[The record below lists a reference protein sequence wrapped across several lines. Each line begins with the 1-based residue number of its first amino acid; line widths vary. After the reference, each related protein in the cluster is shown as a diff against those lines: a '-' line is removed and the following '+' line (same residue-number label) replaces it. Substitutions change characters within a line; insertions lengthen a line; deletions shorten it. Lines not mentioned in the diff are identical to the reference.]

1 MWKLV
6 ATDWLGKV
14 LYSKRG
20 QKARL
25 VQLFNTLAGM
35 NPLELEDKLKLKSM
49 AEAYRKHYPESLDL
63 PGCCVVS
70 KVYLINRKMETVK
83 AISYWHTRKDEL
95 GEVIE

>member
-6 ATDWLGKV
+6 ATDYLGKV
-14 LYSKRG
+14 LFIKRA
-20 QKARL
+20 QKAKI

-35 NPLELEDKLKLKSM
+35 NPLELEAKLKLQSM
-49 AEAYRKHYPESLDL
+49 AEAYRKHYPETLDL
-63 PGCCVVS
+63 PGCCVVN

-83 AISYWHTRKDEL
+83 AISYYHTRKDEL